1 MLFCDFSSGSN
12 FVKFSMSLTYNTNRY
27 SGWLRSLF
35 EIAFAVLTPICL
47 NSLCFAQAFATQ
59 LQAEQ
64 IPAIVAQ
71 LGSAEFAIRESAM
84 ERLALADEKL
94 LPELELAFKG
104 LSNEDLE
111 ARVRLN
117 SIIARV
123 KNDRFR
129 NQEKAFLRS
138 KDAAESFGFDGWKSF
153 SKVSGTNRNAKM
165 LFLELLDSYPE
176 LVYKE
181 LSSKTEGL
189 DKARDIAATIN
200 IKFSDLSG
208 YEVPD
213 ALAMLYCFNVA
224 DDLTDRTLER
234 ISVRTFYTS
243 PFGPIMLDPQ
253 KKKALEPLLAGW
265 SKHVVDRLPDCLL
278 LFTEKDYA
286 IAKDIAFRLLESDQ
300 LKSEPLFFNRS
311 MQTIFRFGSKQDLP
325 RVGKWLDDKTV
336 CVQFQDQGFGNPQV
350 PILSPTAEFRDI
362 ALLVSMQLAGEDFSS
377 VFPDFRPHP
386 LWGFREDSIVLKP
399 GSDAI
404 RDGRIDAWKA
414 KRKVQSKPSN

>member
-1 MLFCDFSSGSN
+1 VFFFSDSNSGN
-12 FVKFSMSLTYNTNRY
+12 FSMSFTYNTSRY
-27 SGWLRSLF
+27 SGWLRPLLK
-35 EIAFAVLTPICL
+35 IAFAILLPVCL
-47 NSLCFAQAFATQ
+47 NSLCFAQGVTTQ

-71 LGSAEFAIRESAM
+71 LGSSEFAVRESAM
-84 ERLALADEKL
+84 EKLALADEKL

-138 KDAAESFGFDGWKSF
+138 KDASESFGFDGWKSF
-153 SKVSGTNRNAKM
+153 SRVSGTNRNAKM
-165 LFLELLDSYPE
+165 LFLELLESYPE

-181 LSSKTEGL
+181 LSSKKEAL
-189 DKARDIAATIN
+189 DRARNIAATIN
-200 IKFSDLSG
+200 EKFSDLSG
-208 YEVPD
+208 YEVSD

-224 DDLTDRTLER
+224 DDLTERTLER

-243 PFGPIMLDPQ
+243 PFGPFMMDPQ
-253 KKKALEPLLAGW
+253 KKKTLEPLLAGW

-286 IAKDIAFRLLESDQ
+286 LAKDIAFRLLESDQ
-300 LKSEPLFFNRS
+300 LKSEPLWFNRS
-311 MQTIFRFGSKQDLP
+311 MQTIFRFGSKEDLP
-325 RVGKWLDDKTV
+325 RVEKWLDDKTV
-336 CVQFQDQGFGNPQV
+336 CVQVQDQGFGNPQA
-350 PILSPTAEFRDI
+350 PIPTPTAEFRDL

-377 VFPDFRPHP
+377 VFPDFRPHM
-386 LWGFREDSIVLKP
+386 LWGFREESVVLKP

-414 KRKVQSKPSN
+414 KRKGQTKP

>member
-1 MLFCDFSSGSN
+1 MSS
-12 FVKFSMSLTYNTNRY
+12 TYNTSRY
-27 SGWLRSLF
+27 SGWLRPLL
-35 EIAFAVLTPICL
+35 EIAFAILLPVCL
-47 NSLCFAQAFATQ
+47 NSLCFAQGITTQ

-71 LGSAEFAIRESAM
+71 LGSSEFAVRESAM
-84 ERLALADEKL
+84 EKLALADEKL

-138 KDAAESFGFDGWKSF
+138 KDGSESFGFDGWKTF
-153 SKVSGTNRNAKM
+153 SKVSGTNRNSKM
-165 LFLELLDSYPE
+165 LFLELLESYPE

-181 LSSKTEGL
+181 LSSKKEAL
-189 DKARDIAATIN
+189 DKARNIAATIN
-200 IKFSDLSG
+200 EKFSDLSG

-224 DDLTDRTLER
+224 DDLTECTLER

-243 PFGPIMLDPQ
+243 PFGPFMMDPQ

-286 IAKDIAFRLLESDQ
+286 LAKDIAFRLLESDQ
-300 LKSEPLFFNRS
+300 LKLEPLWFNRS
-311 MQTIFRFGSKQDLP
+311 MQTIFRFGSKEDLP
-325 RVGKWLDDKTV
+325 RVEKWLDDKTV
-336 CVQFQDQGFGNPQV
+336 CVQVQDQGFGNPQP
-350 PILSPTAEFRDI
+350 PIPTPTAEFRDL

-377 VFPDFRPHP
+377 VFPDFRSHM
-386 LWGFREDSIVLKP
+386 LWGFREESVVLKP

-404 RDGRIDAWKA
+404 RDGRINAWKA
-414 KRKVQSKPSN
+414 KRKVQSKP